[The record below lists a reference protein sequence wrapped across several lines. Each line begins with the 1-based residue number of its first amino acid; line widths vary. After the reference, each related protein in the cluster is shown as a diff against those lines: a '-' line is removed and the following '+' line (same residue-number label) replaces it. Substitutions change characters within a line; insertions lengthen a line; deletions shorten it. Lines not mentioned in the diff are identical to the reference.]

1 MLLQSQPNFGG
12 SFSTTGASHSSRMR
26 AKTCFRYRYPHA
38 PNEAIFVANSWNF
51 ETTANKN
58 VLAVNY
64 TDIAVE
70 LSARIALR
78 LRNLKP
84 MIRRLAGEVE
94 RQIVELRSTTATSPY
109 IIHLT

>member
-1 MLLQSQPNFGG
+1 M
-12 SFSTTGASHSSRMR
+12 
-26 AKTCFRYRYPHA
+26 
-38 PNEAIFVANSWNF
+38 ANNWNF

-58 VLAVNY
+58 VLAVDY

-84 MIRRLAGEVE
+84 MVRRLAGEVE

-109 IIHLT
+109 MSFDHSTTAKKIAFGDGKGLSTETRQTTRAAQFGSNHIFGNTLI

>member
-26 AKTCFRYRYPHA
+26 ATLASDTDTHTPQMK
-38 PNEAIFVANSWNF
+38 AIFVANSWNF

-58 VLAVNY
+58 VFAVDY

-70 LSARIALR
+70 LSARLALR

-94 RQIVELRSTTATSPY
+94 RQIVELRST
-109 IIHLT
+109 